1 MNGYVM
7 NTTPG
12 WTHAMK
18 RSVGP
23 GQKIP
28 LDELFEQYGVK
39 HDLNE
44 GEDFAN
50 WLRTVKLKDN
60 KKWRV
65 VLEDNEI
72 TPQGKVEYAPEQP
85 KEFKKGSDMVAP
97 PVPTKMTV
105 SDIVGLSVRQARE
118 TLPKVTDLTLLK
130 YAFQEA
136 NQMAGK
142 DSLCKVLRKRIRDLN
157 IAR

>member
-1 MNGYVM
+1 MEGYVM
-7 NTTPG
+7 NTTSG
-12 WTHAMK
+12 WKHAMK
-18 RSVGP
+18 RAIGP
-23 GQKIP
+23 GSKVA

-39 HDLNE
+39 HGLE
-44 GEDFAN
+44 KGEEFVN

-60 KKWRV
+60 KEWRV
-65 VLEDNEI
+65 VLENQEI
-72 TPQGKVEYAPEQP
+72 TPQGKVECEPDIDRELR
-85 KEFKKGSDMVAP
+85 KGSDLVTP

-130 YAFQEA
+130 YALQEA
-136 NQMAGK
+136 NQLAGK
-142 DSLCKVLRKRIRDLN
+142 DSLCKVIRKRIRDLN